1 MKYRDILGFSKK
13 QKPKKKVIKE
23 KYKSKKTVL
32 DKVKQEL
39 NEWNDTAFRNKP
51 KRWSNSY
58 KNKEGL
64 TEFERL
70 GGKDLKEAG
79 AGYDYHKV
87 SKSIEKSYKEYWEQV
102 KNLEKLLE
110 KTGQKKE
117 AKAIHKQYA
126 KYVLGFQ
133 VWLRGQIDRLL

>member
-87 SKSIEKSYKEYWEQV
+87 SKSIEKTR
-102 KNLEKLLE
+102 NLPLVSITTENS
-110 KTGQKKE
+110 QMDV
-117 AKAIHKQYA
+117 IHTRIYPKS
-126 KYVLGFQ
+126 KYC
-133 VWLRGQIDRLL
+133 